1 MSQFHLLNEN
11 PPEMA
16 VMEPDISSGGNE
28 NRHNERAPRNG
39 RDRRSAKRKI
49 VIRALDGGKDNAA
62 RHNDDDRHRPR
73 KIAAEPDGQPIAAK
87 KEHHKDRRAPR
98 AGNDLPDLNRPLA
111 EPLAPMLGVDT
122 RQRSQR
128 NDDRRE
134 DVIQKVRDRQGSG
147 KIGDRTLGKFLPNTE
162 MGLSPDTYSFDIE
175 INDTDYEFQFN
186 VEEGDTNRDM
196 QEKLSRLINRS
207 NIGVIASVENDG
219 DERSALRLESNSTGE
234 QPDGRNLFTVSD
246 ENTSKTA
253 GAVDYF
259 GLSEVTSPSA
269 NAVFRL
275 NGTEH
280 SAYSNSFTI
289 DKAYEVT
296 LRGVTDE
303 DSPVTVG
310 LKPDV
315 ESLIGNISG
324 LVRGYNDFVRKAA
337 EYTEAYGKST
347 KFNTEM
353 RSLQNTYR
361 NELDAV
367 GLSFNEDGT
376 MDVDRK
382 LLAYSANEGDP
393 HDTLKAVTAF
403 TNSLVNKASQISLNP
418 MEYTHRVVVEY
429 KNPGKNFP
437 NPYITS
443 MYSGMMFNGYC

>member
-1 MSQFHLLNEN
+1 MAGFALTNVYNNFLTTYAPKSTRYDNHKRGELKSIYESIVKQSKESPLFLIDYGSETTNYAVNMKEN
-11 PPEMA
+11 ARELSN
-16 VMEPDISSGGNE
+16 VISSLSSE
-28 NRHNERAPRNG
+28 
-39 RDRRSAKRKI
+39 
-49 VIRALDGGKDNAA
+49 
-62 RHNDDDRHRPR
+62 
-73 KIAAEPDGQPIAAK
+73 
-87 KEHHKDRRAPR
+87 
-98 AGNDLPDLNRPLA
+98 
-111 EPLAPMLGVDT
+111 DT
-122 RQRSQR
+122 RSVLDKKTAYSS
-128 NDDRRE
+128 NE
-134 DVIQKVRDRQGSG
+134 DVITAKY
-147 KIGDRTLGKFLPNTE
+147 IGDTNDAIDPDNVPSFEVEVSRLASSQVNLGKFLQNTE

-186 VEEGDTNRDM
+186 VEEGDTNKDM

-207 NIGVIASVENDG
+207 NIGVIASVEVDG

-234 QPDGRNLFTVSD
+234 QPDGRSLFTVSD
-246 ENTSKTA
+246 ANTSKTS
-253 GAVDYF
+253 GAVEYF
-259 GLSEVTSPSA
+259 GLSEITSPSA
-269 NAVFRL
+269 NAVFKL

-289 DKAYEVT
+289 DRAYEVT
-296 LRGVTDE
+296 LKGVTDE

-324 LVRGYNDFVRKAA
+324 LVRGYNDFIRRAA

-347 KFNTEM
+347 KFDTEM
-353 RSLQNTYR
+353 RSLQNSYR

-376 MDVDRK
+376 MDVDK
-382 LLAYSANEGDP
+382 NLLALSANEGDP
-393 HDTLKAVTAF
+393 HDTLKAVTGF

>member
-1 MSQFHLLNEN
+1 MASFALTNAYNNFLTTYAPKSTRYDNHKRGELKSIYESIVKQSKESPLFLIDYGSETTNYAVNMKEN
-11 PPEMA
+11 ARELSN
-16 VMEPDISSGGNE
+16 VISSLSSE
-28 NRHNERAPRNG
+28 
-39 RDRRSAKRKI
+39 
-49 VIRALDGGKDNAA
+49 
-62 RHNDDDRHRPR
+62 
-73 KIAAEPDGQPIAAK
+73 
-87 KEHHKDRRAPR
+87 
-98 AGNDLPDLNRPLA
+98 
-111 EPLAPMLGVDT
+111 DT
-122 RQRSQR
+122 RSVLDKKTAYSS
-128 NDDRRE
+128 NE
-134 DVIQKVRDRQGSG
+134 DVITAKY
-147 KIGDRTLGKFLPNTE
+147 IGDTNSAIDPDNVPSFEVEVSRLASSQVNLGKFLPNTE